1 MLWSNRSATKTSL
14 RDYKGALEDA
24 DKVGLSREGGH
35 MRECLRLCQCIEL
48 DPSFVKGHARKG
60 AALHGLGELEEAVF
74 A

>member
-1 MLWSNRSATKTSL
+1 MLYSNRSATKTSL
-14 RDYKGALEDA
+14 RDYAGALEDA
-24 DKVGLSREGGH
+24 DKVGSVRVIFGGEADGF
-35 MRECLRLCQCIEL
+35 RQCIEL